1 MITQERTIHRLIKEL
16 SEEDSLHLQRMC
28 VLYGEVLVDFLAAL
42 RTRELR
48 AEILRPREFRNRLY
62 TALGLKDAA
71 FLCHIAELKKQ
82 KKNAEAALLEKLR
95 ARNTTKELHLQPRH
109 WRLALEE
116 AVTCME
122 GYWATVC
129 FVAKESLDQC
139 WMPPDLVNG
148 EERHYYNWLLNP
160 KGLQFF
166 CLLDGKIPDPTKEGV
181 LKLGFSARDAA
192 HSTFE
197 KAPVR
202 LRSLALHAASRVNKI
217 RHKRVRFPNLKP
229 PTNRISFDCSSFGL
243 ETYEEKKIVKGRERT
258 VKTQIARLTSMIPF
272 KRIRVV
278 LKGFSA
284 FRGNVQLLYV
294 NGRFEFRVFKKQ
306 ECQELR
312 TEGREIG
319 VDMGYT
325 EVLTDS
331 DGKRYGEGYGKASSA
346 ISDKRCRRQRTRN
359 RLGAAVRTM
368 LKSGNAKEIKKA
380 KNIAKHNLGRKKLEE
395 NYRRDKEELKSIIN
409 RALNEFFA
417 GDVRL
422 VVVEKL
428 AAVMRGRFGKVLNR
442 RLSGWLRGYLKERIQ
457 FKAKKF
463 GVQIAEVNPAYSSAT
478 CPLCSS
484 SDKSQRRG
492 DEFKCRV
499 CGMTGESD
507 HLAAVNILW
516 RLRDYEITLGMP
528 RRKVFQILQGR
539 SKQFG
544 RLESSSS
551 CSLGQADTP
560 LAAKTVKAS
569 ALANVM
575 PAKAG

>member
-1 MITQERTIHRLIKEL
+1 MRL
-16 SEEDSLHLQRMC
+16 DTH
-28 VLYGEVLVDFLAAL
+28 
-42 RTRELR
+42 
-48 AEILRPREFRNRLY
+48 
-62 TALGLKDAA
+62 
-71 FLCHIAELKKQ
+71 
-82 KKNAEAALLEKLR
+82 
-95 ARNTTKELHLQPRH
+95 
-109 WRLALEE
+109 
-116 AVTCME
+116 
-122 GYWATVC
+122 
-129 FVAKESLDQC
+129 
-139 WMPPDLVNG
+139 
-148 EERHYYNWLLNP
+148 
-160 KGLQFF
+160 
-166 CLLDGKIPDPTKEGV
+166 
-181 LKLGFSARDAA
+181 
-192 HSTFE
+192 
-197 KAPVR
+197 
-202 LRSLALHAASRVNKI
+202 
-217 RHKRVRFPNLKP
+217 
-229 PTNRISFDCSSFGL
+229 
-243 ETYEEKKIVKGRERT
+243 EEKKIVKGRERT
-258 VKTQIARLTSMIPF
+258 VKTQTAWLTSMIPF
-272 KRIRVV
+272 KRIPVV
-278 LKGFSA
+278 LKGFSS

-294 NGRFEFRVFKKQ
+294 NGRFEFRVYKKL

-499 CGMTGESD
+499 CGMAGESD

-516 RLRDYEITLGMP
+516 RLRDNEITLDMP
-528 RRKVFQILQGR
+528 RGKVFRILQRR
-539 SKQFG
+539 SKAFG
-544 RLESSSS
+544 RLESSPSR
-551 CSLGQADTP
+551 SLGRADTP
-560 LAAKTVKAS
+560 LTAKTVKAS
-569 ALANVM
+569 ALANVT